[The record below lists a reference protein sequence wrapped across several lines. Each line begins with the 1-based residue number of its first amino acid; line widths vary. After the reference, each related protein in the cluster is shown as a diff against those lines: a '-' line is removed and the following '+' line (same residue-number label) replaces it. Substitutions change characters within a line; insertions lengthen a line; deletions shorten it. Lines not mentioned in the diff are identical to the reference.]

1 MNIRDQFRPIGW
13 TRQSNLDGY
22 RKGTYD
28 VLAVWPRGPEQ
39 EVWSNV
45 GIYSEDQV
53 EQIVKQLIKTAHND
67 RV

>member
-1 MNIRDQFRPIGW
+1 VINVREMFKPIGW

-22 RKGTYD
+22 RKGTYV
-28 VLAVWPRGPEQ
+28 VLAVWPQGPAQ

-53 EQIVKQLIKTAHND
+53 QEIVKHLTENRPQ
-67 RV
+67 R

>member
-1 MNIRDQFRPIGW
+1 MNVRDLFKPIGW

-28 VLAVWPRGPEQ
+28 VLAVWPQGPEQ

-53 EQIVKQLIKTAHND
+53 QEIIAYFEKNRPQ
-67 RV
+67 R